1 MNVKVPLA
9 MLLLIVVNGC
19 LLTALG
25 WRLTEGSQR
34 ADLLQT
40 KERAPDV
47 TFDAVDVP
55 GTGAFDS
62 IQTRAI
68 FHQSRSF
75 YVAPPPQVVEQPP
88 PDYRLAGSMSVAG
101 RQSAVLINAQTGARL
116 RVGMGDQVDGWTVAA
131 IQPGRV
137 TLQSGARV
145 AEITP
150 SSKAQG
156 GGGVTV
162 TSAQATAVPSSNTN
176 GVRLLG
182 NAPLGAPRPQS
193 VSSSTL
199 DQAPRLYRP
208 PRQ

>member
-9 MLLLIVVNGC
+9 MLLLIVVNGG

-34 ADLLQT
+34 EELLQT
-40 KERAPDV
+40 QERAPDV

-55 GTGAFDS
+55 GVGTFDS
-62 IQTRAI
+62 VQARAI

-75 YVAPPPQVVEQPP
+75 YVAPPPQIVEQQPP
-88 PDYRLAGSMSVAG
+88 NYRLAGSMSVAG
-101 RQSAVLINAQTGARL
+101 RQSAVLINAQTGARV
-116 RVGMGDQVDGWTVAA
+116 RVGMGDQVDGWVVAA
-131 IQPGRV
+131 IQSGKV

-145 AEITP
+145 AEITAG
-150 SSKAQG
+150 SKTQG
-156 GGGVTV
+156 GGVIV
-162 TSAQATAVPSSNTN
+162 TSAQATVTPSPNAN

-182 NAPLGAPRPQS
+182 NSPLGAPGPQP
-193 VSSSTL
+193 VSGASL

-208 PRQ
+208 PPR